1 MQLAFRTFS
10 EVPRNRKLVVATA
23 YGHSSLCS
31 EWCDPGVFQW
41 LPILVGLA
49 AGIHA
54 PHDGIRPYT
63 DLRQLPRNGI
73 PTLLLCIKAPDLVR
87 IVEPPHR
94 AIRAHRKLRQR
105 PGNLHPGLLAGVK
118 VKDLSAGIY
127 PPQIAITAHR
137 KLREDP
143 RDLIPALTRGI
154 VAINLAG
161 ANNWSMELT
170 V

>member
-1 MQLAFRTFS
+1 
-10 EVPRNRKLVVATA
+10 
-23 YGHSSLCS
+23 
-31 EWCDPGVFQW
+31 
-41 LPILVGLA
+41 
-49 AGIHA
+49 
-54 PHDGIRPYT
+54 
-63 DLRQLPRNGI
+63 
-73 PTLLLCIKAPDLVR
+73 
-87 IVEPPHR
+87 
-94 AIRAHRKLRQR
+94 
-105 PGNLHPGLLAGVK
+105 